1 MIKNKNKFIIPSV
14 LTLVIG
20 SSIALCSYGFAQ
32 VIIEKNITTKT
43 DNKLMGWTREDEE
56 ISKTRYAHDALLQD
70 AIEKSKTDSVLFY
83 KINGASVIT
92 RFSFVAH
99 IMKILELNPEKRIEI
114 YAINLLNL
122 DMDYFKK
129 FPNVVYNEF
138 NETVLSNNATYSYNL
153 EFLQNVYDKFGG
165 NVKVDGYFDDYTYMA
180 KVSLYI
186 RGFNSPLDRLKI
198 YNEFILLGQLESMN
212 FFSDGTKSVEYFSQL
227 FKQAYLL
234 SNNLYN
240 TEDKNYTNARLMRQ
254 AVKNGQISKEVFL
267 EKNNALLFLTS
278 LMTIDFKDP
287 NRTKYFLPTTDFIP
301 EMNRPDNNTNY
312 KYGENDI
319 FSPYNS
325 VNMDIITF
333 MKDFDQ
339 IVLRKILKIKEDFDP
354 DSYIQQMNNNKNYI
368 YSGGKMNTQERIDSN
383 IKTLVAIKNYA
394 NSKHP
399 TESDKIIVWFK
410 GHPADENI
418 LETLQKRIGV
428 LYPGDNGSWI
438 QVLDNKVPFEFY
450 SIYDVFASDPTNNK
464 EVFLFSTYS
473 TLVMIL
479 HASGQGSDIT
489 KIIVDNTTIYSEDK
503 IIGIYGYDSKIFP
516 GKNLSTLEDFEN
528 SFS

>member
-1 MIKNKNKFIIPSV
+1 MKKSKNKFIIPSV
-14 LTLVIG
+14 LTIAIG

-32 VIIEKNITTKT
+32 VVTEKNITTKT
-43 DNKLMGWTREDEE
+43 SNKLMGWTRENEE
-56 ISKTRYAHDALLQD
+56 INKNRYAHDALMQD
-70 AIEKSKTDSVLFY
+70 AVEKSRTDSVLFY
-83 KINGASVIT
+83 KINGSSVIT

-99 IMKILELNPEKRIEI
+99 IMKVLELNPDKHIEI

-122 DMDYFKK
+122 DMDYFKQ

-138 NETVLSNNATYSYNL
+138 SETVLTNNATYSYNL
-153 EFLQNVYDKFGG
+153 SFLQNVYDKFGK
-165 NVKVDGYFDDYTYMA
+165 NVKIDGYFDDYTYMA
-180 KVSLYI
+180 KVSLYM
-186 RGFNSPLDRLKI
+186 RGFNSPLDRLRI

-227 FKQAYLL
+227 FKQSFLL

-240 TEDKNYTNARLMRQ
+240 EEDKNYTNAKLMRQ
-254 AVKNGQISKEVFL
+254 AVKNNQISKEVFL
-267 EKNNALLFLTS
+267 EGNNALLFLTS
-278 LMTIDFKDP
+278 MMTIDFEDP
-287 NRTKYFLPTTDFIP
+287 SSTKYFLPTTDFIP
-301 EMNRPDNNTNY
+301 EMNRPDNNPNY
-312 KYGENDI
+312 KYVENDI

-333 MKDFDQ
+333 MKGFDQ
-339 IVLRKILKIKEDFDP
+339 IVIRKILKIKEDFDP
-354 DSYIQQMNNNKNYI
+354 NSYIQQMNNHKNYI
-368 YSGGKMNTQERIDSN
+368 YSGGKMNTQDRIDSN

-418 LETLQKRIGV
+418 LETLVKRISV
-428 LYPGDNGSWI
+428 LYPGDDGSWI

-450 SIYDVFASDPTNNK
+450 SIYNVFASDPANNK

-489 KIIVDNTTIYSEDK
+489 KIIVDDTTIYSKEK
-503 IIGIYGYDSKIFP
+503 IIGIYGSNSIIFP
-516 GKNLSTLEDFEN
+516 EENLTTLEDFEN